1 MSQKLI
7 DAIKEQEK
15 RLVLDAFDEEI
26 AFEIGCDLRARAKAV
41 NAPVSIEIRSSS
53 RRFFF
58 ATLPGATPEN
68 QDWGRRKINTVLRTY
83 KSSMRAGLEYNAEGR
98 EQWPDVGLRYEDF
111 VIHGGGFPVTVKG
124 VGVIAA
130 IGISGLPSIEDHE
143 MSAFALADR
152 LGIKMDSLPR

>member
-1 MSQKLI
+1 MSSELI
-7 DAIKEQEK
+7 SAITNQEK
-15 RLVLDAFDEEI
+15 RLVLDAFDENI
-26 AFEIGCDLRARAKAV
+26 AFELGCALRARAAAMK
-41 NAPVSIEIRSSS
+41 APVSIEIRSAS
-53 RRFFF
+53 RRYFF

-111 VIHGGGFPVTVKG
+111 VIHGGGFPIFVKNAG
-124 VGVIAA
+124 FVAA

-143 MSAFALADR
+143 ISTATLAEWI
-152 LGIKMDSLPR
+152 GITLDPLPR